1 MTFIYED
8 ELPEDISDVEYD
20 NWFKQSWVEGV
31 RIGPRLHF
39 STITISELIKKFGL
53 LRGPWKKTDWGYRCN
68 VKSISPN
75 FK

>member
-39 STITISELIKKFGL
+39 STKNCWCCPTLDYVDPDTGNGVYVHKQL
-53 LRGPWKKTDWGYRCN
+53 M
-68 VKSISPN
+68 
-75 FK
+75 